1 MDRTL
6 NAILQEQQALRRYWA
21 ANTELSTRAINA
33 LVELGIDN
41 FDALE
46 NLDPERLKTVR
57 RCGVSTRNEIA
68 SYILHVIKKQPVP
81 DVPDPIE
88 TALRSAWKGL
98 CARMVHDPHLILPA
112 RSVAR
117 ALALLG
123 ASGFT
128 TNEES
133 PE

>member
-33 LVELGIDN
+33 LVALNIDSLDELEN
-41 FDALE
+41 FD
-46 NLDPERLKTVR
+46 PEKLKTLR
-57 RCGVSTRNEIA
+57 GCGMSTRDEIA
-68 SYILHVIKKQPVP
+68 SYILHVVKKQPP
-81 DVPDPIE
+81 SDVPDPIE
-88 TALRSAWKGL
+88 MALRSAWKGL